1 MRALFGAGALWLV
14 LAVPGAAQHRKA
26 VEVIG
31 FGDFNFLTSERPVPE
46 GFRSGQLAGHVG
58 AALTSRLGFFAEVTA
73 SPVATGPF
81 NLEIER
87 SILRYDVADYLKLS
101 AGRYH
106 TPMGYWNTAF
116 HHGQWLQTSVN
127 RPEMVKFG
135 GQFLPVHF
143 VGLQAE
149 GSFGSGGLAVR
160 YHAGVG
166 NGRGAPTF
174 IARGGDA
181 GDANAQRAR
190 QRANVR
196 RVSGLDHRAPRS
208 HRGIRQVP
216 ASAGRRRAGDL

>member
-87 SILRYDVADYLKLS
+87 SILRYDVADYLKL
-101 AGRYH
+101 
-106 TPMGYWNTAF
+106 
-116 HHGQWLQTSVN
+116 
-127 RPEMVKFG
+127 
-135 GQFLPVHF
+135 
-143 VGLQAE
+143 
-149 GSFGSGGLAVR
+149 
-160 YHAGVG
+160 
-166 NGRGAPTF
+166 
-174 IARGGDA
+174 
-181 GDANAQRAR
+181 
-190 QRANVR
+190 
-196 RVSGLDHRAPRS
+196 
-208 HRGIRQVP
+208 
-216 ASAGRRRAGDL
+216 